1 MRILMKK
8 EDMPLHDER
17 EEMREDGSDPVYR
30 NIFRKTYDDLEHDFE
45 FCLQT
50 LFYYFSIVFLRKH
63 FRGYVLVLVKEST
76 ESPKLIL

>member
-1 MRILMKK
+1 MTVLTLEAGMRILMKK

-45 FCLQT
+45 FCL
-50 LFYYFSIVFLRKH
+50 
-63 FRGYVLVLVKEST
+63 
-76 ESPKLIL
+76 